1 MEFGKQIKTRREK
14 LDLSQGQVAHH
25 LYVSP
30 KTVSYWENGDSYP
43 DITTLI
49 KLSDYFQIPLDALI
63 KEDLGMKKYLKKTEV
78 KNSLGLPLNGTLIIF
93 LLTVYIALAGLNHVL
108 TSTNAFIFILVLANI
123 NFFVMLPLAGLQ
135 KKYGLY
141 SKLEQK
147 ETNSVDTLF
156 GTVVILLGILT
167 YFTFSKWSGGVLFI
181 IGISVIIVVAL
192 DLWNK
197 SQEKFHRK
205 K

>member
-14 LDLSQGQVAHH
+14 LHLSQGQVARH

-30 KTVSYWENGDSYP
+30 KTISHWENGDSYP
-43 DITTLI
+43 DIATLI

-63 KEDLGMKKYLKKTEV
+63 KEDLGMKEYLKRTEV
-78 KNSLGLPLNGTLIIF
+78 KKGIGLPLNGTLIIF

-108 TSTNAFIFILVLANI
+108 TSATAFIFILVLANI
-123 NFFVMLPLAGLQ
+123 NFFVMLPLTGLQ

-156 GTVVILLGILT
+156 GTIVILLGIPT
-167 YFTFSKWSGGVLFI
+167 YFTFSKWLGGVLFI

-192 DLWNK
+192 DLWDK
-197 SQEKFHRK
+197 S
-205 K
+205 

>member
-123 NFFVMLPLAGLQ
+123 NFFVMLPLTGLQ

-156 GTVVILLGILT
+156 GTIVILLGIPT
-167 YFTFSKWSGGVLFI
+167 YFTFSKWLGGVLFI

-192 DLWNK
+192 DLWDK
-197 SQEKFHRK
+197 S
-205 K
+205 